1 MDFKYDCVI
10 TKLFHGY
17 HNDECH
23 LTGLIYQFSQNEAKL
38 ILSVIFIT
46 LLTTILVTIF
56 IIPDKYKKLY
66 EGLKRKLL
74 ICDTCVSQ
82 KLKKLSVLEDGMY
95 PAPLTI
101 YVHHN
106 LEKSNNSILLES
118 ENAKC
123 RIIESLNIDE
133 NQSSFVVYVEL
144 RKCSYSKFY
153 KITS

>member
-82 KLKKLSVLEDGMY
+82 KLKNYLCWRMGC
-95 PAPLTI
+95 T
-101 YVHHN
+101 
-106 LEKSNNSILLES
+106 LLP
-118 ENAKC
+118 
-123 RIIESLNIDE
+123 
-133 NQSSFVVYVEL
+133 
-144 RKCSYSKFY
+144 
-153 KITS
+153 